1 MDDLIRRADAIAL
14 ASGGCHPANLA
25 DELAKLPSAQSERKI
40 AYLINPNPY
49 GECSECGQLIDK
61 RDGFNFCPNCG
72 AYMRGEE
79 DG

>member
-1 MDDLIRRADAIAL
+1 MSDLISRQEAIDV
-14 ASGGCHPANLA
+14 ASGYCHPSNIAE
-25 DELAKLPSAQSERKI
+25 ELAKLPSAQPERKI

-49 GECSECGQLIDK
+49 GERSECGQLIDK